1 MLGGQNG
8 QIDPSLVGNMISM
21 FTQTMTPQQPKVER
35 KKRSQNEDNDIN
47 LESILS
53 LASGFLG
60 NKNSESVLP
69 LVMNVIS
76 AFSGNEAQKKA
87 EEHKE
92 HATFLPPFLE
102 KAHLYWDL
110 FINSEL
116 GRTVWEKSGL
126 KRAFK
131 AFTGPDGKISF
142 DLVMKSFENQQFRRH
157 WIKAAAQYL
166 TDMVIH
172 VAKPEVYQKLVHLSL
187 LPAL

>member
-21 FTQTMTPQQPKVER
+21 FTQTMTSQQPKVDR
-35 KKRSQNEDNDIN
+35 KKRSQNENNDIN

-60 NKNSESVLP
+60 NKNSESMLP
-69 LVMNVIS
+69 LVMNAIS
-76 AFSGNEAQKKA
+76 AFSDTETQKKA
-87 EEHKE
+87 EDHKD
-92 HATFLPPFLE
+92 HASFLPPFLE

-131 AFTGPDGKISF
+131 VFTGPDGKISF
-142 DLVMKSFENQQFRRH
+142 DLVMKSFENQHFRRH
-157 WIKAAAQYL
+157 WIKSAAQYL

-172 VAKPEVYQKLVHLSL
+172 VAKPEVYQK
-187 LPAL
+187 

>member
-1 MLGGQNG
+1 MLSGQNG

-21 FTQTMTPQQPKVER
+21 FTQTMTPQQPAKVER
-35 KKRSQNEDNDIN
+35 NKRSPDESNDIN

-60 NKNSESVLP
+60 NKNSDSVLP
-69 LVMNVIS
+69 LVMNAIS
-76 AFSGNEAQKKA
+76 AFSGTEAQKKA

-92 HATFLPPFLE
+92 HASFLPPFLE

-116 GRTVWEKSGL
+116 GKTVWEKSGL

-131 AFTGPDGKISF
+131 SFTGPDGKISF
-142 DLVMKSFENQQFRRH
+142 DLVIKSFENQQFRRH

-166 TDMVIH
+166 TDVVIH
-172 VAKPEVYQKLVHLSL
+172 VAKPEVYQK
-187 LPAL
+187 